1 MLRGAPAEVPPDRR
15 PRAATL
21 QFPRESAVGAVFG
34 LRATVPGDAFTA
46 RTLGTER
53 EGNGVLV
60 GADGLVATVGYLIT
74 EAASV
79 ELTDAGGR
87 RIPTAVVG
95 FVQETG
101 LGLVRDL

>member
-1 MLRGAPAEVPPDRR
+1 MSGTKGVNGHRFERLLHGEPSEVPPDRR
-15 PRAATL
+15 PRAEDL
-21 QFPRESAVGAVFG
+21 KFPLETAVGAVSG

-79 ELTDAGGR
+79 ELRSEEQTSEL
-87 RIPTAVVG
+87 
-95 FVQETG
+95 Q
-101 LGLVRDL
+101 